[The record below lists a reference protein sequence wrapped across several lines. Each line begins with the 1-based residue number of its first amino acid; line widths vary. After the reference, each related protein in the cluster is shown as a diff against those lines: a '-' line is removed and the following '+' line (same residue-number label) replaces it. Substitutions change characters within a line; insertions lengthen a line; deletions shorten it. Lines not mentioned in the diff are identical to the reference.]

1 MASHKKHEITYDVL
15 MRRSTARL
23 IDDVRLVILRRHRAP
38 VQEDKMQIRQ
48 SEMVSSCQE
57 QTLQYLVYYKSNTLR
72 GATTIHILPTH
83 GHMVNDSIPK

>member
-1 MASHKKHEITYDVL
+1 
-15 MRRSTARL
+15 MRRSTERP
-23 IDDVRLVILRRHRAP
+23 IDDVRLVILHRHRAP

-48 SEMVSSCQE
+48 SGMVSAGQE

-72 GATTIHILPTH
+72 CATTIDMLPTH